1 MSTPASNSLGDVAL
15 SVTSSQAV
23 SGGGALVICPHSGST
38 LGAALKGLGVP
49 SCEQM
54 MPGGVTFLAQA
65 GASKDDHHA
74 MLFSAAASNN
84 TVHWK
89 CRLPEPMSTGLV
101 PFGNNEWIVG
111 GGQSGKCYL
120 WAARTGQLTRVWT
133 AHHRPVQALL
143 ASHCGTYLVTGG
155 ADGVVHSFSLWHLL
169 HSSSGVGGGGNNNS
183 IRPMHTWSHHY
194 LPVTALVRVG
204 RSATRFA
211 SASTDRHVILMDLT
225 CPKHTVK
232 IAVPSGISSLCSTI
246 SRLYAGGTNGHIYCI
261 DLDAHATAQTA
272 ESAKISTLE
281 TRTITPENHF
291 SNTSR
296 MTNAILGMPKTDTTT
311 TTKDVDHAFV
321 TELEGHVQAVTCLAL
336 LPNNDTQLV
345 SGGKDGTVR
354 IWDLEGRIA
363 LRVLQPF
370 PTKVGISSLHVVPR
384 ASIHA
389 EQQSATS
396 IDIPPLGRFLQDTNN
411 AYSTD
416 SNYLQVTLK
425 PCRDDLT
432 LKDWQSSTGITNN
445 KHNTKK
451 RRLAKPQD
459 ALEERPNPDTIK
471 TNNEEEDR
479 CQSLQKE
486 LEEAKAT
493 IERWEK
499 VNNKLAAKLKKA
511 TA

>member
-1 MSTPASNSLGDVAL
+1 
-15 SVTSSQAV
+15 
-23 SGGGALVICPHSGST
+23 
-38 LGAALKGLGVP
+38 
-49 SCEQM
+49 

-65 GASKDDHHA
+65 GNSRDDHHA

-89 CRLPEPMSTGLV
+89 CRLPETMSTGLL

-143 ASHCGTYLVTGG
+143 ASQCGTYLVTGG

-169 HSSSGVGGGGNNNS
+169 HSSSAGGNNS

-232 IAVPSGISSLCSTI
+232 IAVPTGISSLCSTI

-281 TRTITPENHF
+281 TRNTTPLNSF

-296 MTNAILGMPKTDTTT
+296 IANAILGMPSKTDTTT

-354 IWDLEGRIA
+354 IWDLDGRIA

-389 EQQSATS
+389 DQQSAS
-396 IDIPPLGRFLQDTNN
+396 IEIPPLGRFLQDTSNS
-411 AYSTD
+411 STD
-416 SNYLQVTLK
+416 TNHLQVTLK

-432 LKDWQSSTGITNN
+432 LKGLQSSTYITNM

-451 RRLAKPQD
+451 RRLAEPQD
-459 ALEERPNPDTIK
+459 VVEERPNHDARTK
-471 TNNEEEDR
+471 TNEEEDR
-479 CQSLQKE
+479 LQSLQKE